1 MRSSRLAIAALLM
14 LLAGFP
20 ARGDRDLN
28 FEKLQVAKSATTSG
42 DRLLRQGRFVRAEDR
57 FRDAIAAA
65 EEYPPAYL
73 GLGSALVGQG
83 RFDEAVEV
91 LRQAERRYV
100 DWQDLLQGAKMR
112 HRGITLDK
120 QLATEDLLI
129 QAKAIAVLA
138 NAAVQPA
145 VLRVIQHLSAE
156 SIRLEGAR
164 ERGEQIDPGV
174 IAAIPA
180 QVFYLEGISHLRRG
194 QREAGVETLQVAL
207 LLDPEHALASYNLAV
222 ALFVGGRVREAK
234 QHLDAALAGGIEP
247 PEQFLD
253 DVERALAAAG
263 AGPAGP

>member
-1 MRSSRLAIAALLM
+1 MRSSRLAIAALLL
-14 LLAGFP
+14 LLAALP

-28 FEKLQVAKSATTSG
+28 FDKLQVAKSATTSG
-42 DRLLRQGRFVRAEDR
+42 DQLLRQSRFVRAENR
-57 FRDAIAAA
+57 FREAIAAA

-73 GLGSALVGQG
+73 GLGSSLVGQG

-91 LRQAERRYV
+91 LRQAEGRYV
-100 DWQDLLQGAKMR
+100 DWQDLLEGAKIR
-112 HRGITLDK
+112 HRGITMDR
-120 QLATEDLLI
+120 QLETEDLLI
-129 QAKAIAVLA
+129 QARAIAALT

-145 VLRVIQHLSAE
+145 VLRVIQQLSVE
-156 SIRLEGAR
+156 SMRLEGAS
-164 ERGEQIDPGV
+164 ERGEQIDPRV

-180 QVFYLEGISHLRRG
+180 QVFYLEGISHLRQG

-207 LLDPEHALASYNLAV
+207 LLDPGHALASYNLAV

-247 PEQFLD
+247 PEQFLH

-263 AGPAGP
+263 SGPAGP